1 MAEPEKAPRR
11 EVVEHVLPLV
21 LELIPGQ
28 AGEGLIEV
36 LEPGCYELH
45 SLRKLC
51 ERLLGRSNW
60 SVEEQQVLED
70 IRRQLVGGRL
80 LCRGR
85 PIDGAAADY
94 AVVEETEAG
103 EKYLYVPVRAI
114 KPQEGGSE
122 LRSQETMS
130 SRFVVTERTTVED
143 IVAAGRPDPL
153 YCKRGLG
160 DQARALADQIDA
172 ELGGETSCGGAG
184 FGYVPDVVE
193 VEE

>member
-1 MAEPEKAPRR
+1 MAETERALQRDLAGQL
-11 EVVEHVLPLV
+11 LPLV

-28 AGEGLIEV
+28 SGEGLIEV
-36 LEPGCYELH
+36 LEPGSYELH

-85 PIDGAAADY
+85 PIDGAAADH

-114 KPQEGGSE
+114 KPQEGGAVIRASRQTKDQPAGCDRHARSRAEGMGPE
-122 LRSQETMS
+122 L
-130 SRFVVTERTTVED
+130 
-143 IVAAGRPDPL
+143 P
-153 YCKRGLG
+153 
-160 DQARALADQIDA
+160 
-172 ELGGETSCGGAG
+172 
-184 FGYVPDVVE
+184 
-193 VEE
+193 